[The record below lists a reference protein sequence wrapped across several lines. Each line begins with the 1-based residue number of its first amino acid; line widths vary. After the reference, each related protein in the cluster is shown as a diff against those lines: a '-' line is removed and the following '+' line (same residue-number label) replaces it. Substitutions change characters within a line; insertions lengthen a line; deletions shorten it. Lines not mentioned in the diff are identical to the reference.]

1 MLGLHN
7 RAKRDAAYQE
17 RAPHQK
23 VAFPAGSS
31 WLCFTDQVVHAAI
44 AGQYALEQ
52 TFYLDV
58 EAMAEPDLSPARTLE
73 RMTRRKLC

>member
-7 RAKRDAAYQE
+7 DAKRNAAFQE
-17 RAPHQK
+17 RAPREEI
-23 VAFPAGSS
+23 AFRAGSS
-31 WLCFTDQVVHAAI
+31 WLCFSDQVVHAAV

-52 TFYLDV
+52 AFYLYI
-58 EAMAEPDLSPARTLE
+58 EAMAEPATSPLRTLE